1 VKPTGPALRETLEP
15 ADVEAVRQLVTATRM
30 FNAEEVEIAAELV
43 EETLQRGKASGY
55 EFLIASERGRLAGY
69 SCFGRIAGTQSSFDL
84 YWIAVDPGLQGRG
97 LGQLLLARSEA
108 RVRES
113 GGGRL
118 YVETS
123 GRAQYEPTRRF
134 YARAGYR
141 IEARLPDFYAPGD
154 AKLIFAKA
162 LGARAESA

>member
-1 VKPTGPALRETLEP
+1 VSRAGPALRETLEP
-15 ADVEAVRQLVTATRM
+15 ADVEAVRGLVAATRM

-43 EETLQRGKASGY
+43 EETLRRGKASGY
-55 EFLIASERGRLAGY
+55 EFLLASQHGRLVGY
-69 SCFGRIAGTQSSFDL
+69 ACFGRIAGTQSSFDL
-84 YWIAVDPGLQGRG
+84 YWIAVEPGLQGRG

-123 GRAQYEPTRRF
+123 GRAQYAATRRF
-134 YARAGYR
+134 YERSGYR
-141 IEARLPDFYAPGD
+141 LEAQLPDFYAPGD
-154 AKLIFAKA
+154 AKLILAKTLA
-162 LGARAESA
+162 APAGNP

>member
-1 VKPTGPALRETLEP
+1 VTPAGPALRETLEP
-15 ADVEAVRQLVTATRM
+15 ADVEAVRQLVAATRM
-30 FNAEEVEIAAELV
+30 FNAEEVEIAAALV
-43 EETLQRGKASGY
+43 EETLRRGKASGY
-55 EFLIASERGRLAGY
+55 EFLIASERGQLVGY

-97 LGQLLLARSEA
+97 LGQLLLAQSEA

-123 GRAQYEPTRRF
+123 GRVQYASTRRF
-134 YARAGYR
+134 YERAGYR
-141 IEARLPDFYAPGD
+141 VEARLPDFYAPGD

-162 LGARAESA
+162 LG